1 MLPKSETHEVECE
14 PIRMPHSIPRGL
26 LRHVIIRLLYSSD
39 MTGSDMMRIMSER
52 TEGHWS
58 PSPGSIYPLLSHLEE
73 EGIIET
79 VKTEGRSKTYSLT
92 EDGRARINEILH
104 KRGDV
109 EHKARL
115 NRMMLT
121 QLLEPSDR
129 VHFHISAF
137 DHAIDHMTDAIEE
150 LSASEKRKI
159 GTRLKKTSKKLDT
172 LIERVEQGEA

>member
-1 MLPKSETHEVECE
+1 
-14 PIRMPHSIPRGL
+14 MPHAIPRGL
-26 LRHVIIRLLYSSD
+26 LKHVIIRLLHSAD

-92 EDGRARINEILH
+92 EDGRARINEVLH
-104 KRGDV
+104 KRGDI
-109 EHKARL
+109 EQKARL

-121 QLLEPSDR
+121 QLLEPYDR
-129 VHFHISAF
+129 VHFHISGF
-137 DHAIDHMTDAIEE
+137 NFAIDNIGNAIDQ
-150 LSASEKRKI
+150 LSASEKRTI
-159 GTRLKKTSKKLDT
+159 GTRLKKISKKLDS
-172 LIERVEQGEA
+172 LIGRVEQGEA

>member
-1 MLPKSETHEVECE
+1 
-14 PIRMPHSIPRGL
+14 
-26 LRHVIIRLLYSSD
+26 
-39 MTGSDMMRIMSER
+39 MTGSDMMRIMNER
-52 TEGHWS
+52 TDGHWS

-92 EDGRARINEILH
+92 EDGHARIKEILH

-121 QLLEPSDR
+121 QLLEPYDR
-129 VHFHISAF
+129 VHFHISGF
-137 DHAIDHMTDAIEE
+137 NFAIDNIANAIDS
-150 LSASEKRKI
+150 LSTSENRKI
-159 GTRLKKTSKKLDT
+159 GTRLKKTAKKLNS